1 MLMSMQ
7 AYTAEEAIADSRI
20 LLDARAKLIPGLGP
34 CRNPWGSLL
43 GKKDL
48 GQPRKFYSDNMCL
61 AGGFKGK

>member
-43 GKKDL
+43 GKKDF